1 MTRNLLEMVES
12 GEIAASGAKAKL
24 PITIS
29 NVNTVQQVYRI
40 PVKYLYYNNENGRI
54 STHLSRAEKQ
64 YVPQSDEEDT
74 IYNDIFAKY
83 IIEGNEAALK
93 KTKKSIKANGQQQYG
108 FVLKDGRIVDGNRRF
123 TALRQIQSETGQSQ
137 FFEAVI
143 LPFSYDARAERAQ
156 IKKLELKLQM
166 GIEDKLSYDPLD
178 LSVDI
183 YHTVVED
190 QLMTADDY
198 ANESAMTKKDIA
210 NRIAAVELIHEF
222 LDFINADQNA
232 YHIIKDANLYNPLY
246 ESAKRFKKYY
256 PIATPQYERTKEALF
271 ATFGYMILSGGDTVR
286 ETREYFDTVVKNAAT
301 NTEYSD
307 KIEDTIDDLRDALE
321 AAPVNST
328 ADLTK
333 RLTDNVADLRKL
345 KSEYKKISDRE
356 NRGRSVES
364 FVASVESLSDALKDM
379 VRYSGATSQLSL
391 SNLNDK
397 QIEVVR
403 DFLVQIHTDSE
414 TLIEVYTNA
423 L

>member
-1 MTRNLLEMVES
+1 
-12 GEIAASGAKAKL
+12 
-24 PITIS
+24 
-29 NVNTVQQVYRI
+29 
-40 PVKYLYYNNENGRI
+40 
-54 STHLSRAEKQ
+54 
-64 YVPQSDEEDT
+64 
-74 IYNDIFAKY
+74 
-83 IIEGNEAALK
+83 
-93 KTKKSIKANGQQQYG
+93 
-108 FVLKDGRIVDGNRRF
+108 
-123 TALRQIQSETGQSQ
+123 
-137 FFEAVI
+137 
-143 LPFSYDARAERAQ
+143 
-156 IKKLELKLQM
+156 M

-190 QLMTADDY
+190 QLMSAEDY
-198 ANESAMTKKDIA
+198 ANESAMSKKDIA

-222 LDFINADQNA
+222 LDFINAAQNA

-256 PIATPQYERTKEALF
+256 PVATPQYERTKEALF

-286 ETREYFDTVVKNAAT
+286 ETREYFDTVVKSAAT
-301 NTEYSD
+301 NAEYSD

-356 NRGRSVES
+356 NRGKSVES

-379 VRYSGATSQLSL
+379 VKYNGATNQLSL
-391 SNLNDK
+391 SNLDDK

-403 DFLVQIHTDSE
+403 DFLIQIHTDSE